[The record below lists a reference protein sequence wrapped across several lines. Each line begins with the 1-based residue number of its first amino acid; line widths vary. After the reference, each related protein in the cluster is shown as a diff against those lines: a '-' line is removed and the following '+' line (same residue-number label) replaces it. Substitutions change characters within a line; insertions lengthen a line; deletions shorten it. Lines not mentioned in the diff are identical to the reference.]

1 MSLVHSVLN
10 LSRQSVSRAI
20 LGACSVRA
28 YRGDIPDDEMRDIF
42 QILLP
47 PWEERTNEPLDTK
60 RARLLYESRKR
71 GMLENCI
78 ILSFFA
84 KKYLN
89 KMTENQLSLYDKLI
103 NQPSNDWDIYYWITE
118 TKPTPPEFDNEVM
131 TLLKE
136 FTKNRNME
144 HRIGQPALDYL
155 FEKKN

>member
-1 MSLVHSVLN
+1 MSVVRSILS
-10 LSRQSVSRAI
+10 LSRQRVTCAM
-20 LGACSVRA
+20 LGACSARA
-28 YRGDIPDDEMRDIF
+28 YRGDTPNDDMKDIF

-47 PWEERTNEPLDTK
+47 PWEERTNEPLDIK

-89 KMTENQLSLYDKLI
+89 KMTEKQLSLYDKLI
-103 NQPSNDWDIYYWITE
+103 NQPSNDWDIYYWMTE

-131 TLLKE
+131 ALLKE

-144 HRIGQPALDYL
+144 QRIGQPSLDYL
-155 FEKKN
+155 FESKD

>member
-1 MSLVHSVLN
+1 MSIVRNVRCLTRGRVA
-10 LSRQSVSRAI
+10 QAI
-20 LGACSVRA
+20 LGASPIRA
-28 YRGDIPDDEMRDIF
+28 YRGDTDDRLTDIIQIP
-42 QILLP
+42 LP

-78 ILSFFA
+78 LLSFFA

-89 KMTENQLSLYDKLI
+89 EMTGKQLSLYDKLI
-103 NQPSNDWDIYYWITE
+103 NQPTNDWDIYYWITE

-144 HRIGQPALDYL
+144 HRAGQPALDYL
-155 FEKKN
+155 FEDKN

>member
-1 MSLVHSVLN
+1 MSALRNVLS
-10 LSRQSVSRAI
+10 LSRQRVTRAI

-28 YRGDIPDDEMRDIF
+28 YRGDTPDDDMKDVIRIP
-42 QILLP
+42 LP

-84 KKYLN
+84 NKYLN
-89 KMTENQLSLYDKLI
+89 KMTEKQLSLYDKVI

-144 HRIGQPALDYL
+144 QRIGQPALDYF
-155 FEKKN
+155 FENKN